1 MGMST
6 SAAEKEFL
14 RQQVNALHAK
24 RVLEIGAFKG
34 ETTRILSDAVAPH
47 DGVVVAIDPM
57 RWASEVIRNGVL
69 RHLPMNLRP
78 VFATIE
84 RWLPRSS
91 YERAFWVQVKAAGHD
106 NVHLFRHHSDDP
118 ELLNLKHLL
127 LAEFDLVFVD
137 GDHSYEGAKAD
148 LDNWCPRVRHG
159 GRVLVHDATPSFAGV
174 CKAIDVLRRN
184 PAMRIHDQ
192 RCGSICVIEVL

>member
-1 MGMST
+1 MGIST
-6 SAAEKEFL
+6 TAAEKRFL
-14 RQQVNALHAK
+14 RQQVHELHAK

-34 ETTRILSDAVAPH
+34 ETTRVLSEAVAGQH
-47 DGVVVAIDPM
+47 GVVVAIDPM
-57 RWASEVIRNGVL
+57 RWSSEVIRNGIL
-69 RHLPMNLRP
+69 RHFRTNLRAF
-78 VFATIE
+78 FAKID

-91 YERAFWVQVKAAGHD
+91 YEHAFWVQVKAAGHD

-118 ELLNLKHLL
+118 ELLKRQHSLL
-127 LAEFDLVFVD
+127 SEFDLIFVD

-159 GRVLVHDATPSFAGV
+159 GRVLVHDATPDFPGV
-174 CKAIDVLRRN
+174 CRAIDVWRGN
-184 PAMRIHDQ
+184 PAVRVYEQ